1 MLEKRIL
8 AVDLGKKRVGLA
20 VTDPLNI
27 ISRRLKTIYFKNPA
41 QLSSELA
48 IVINELNIGTIVF
61 GIPLT
66 LNGNDSQ
73 KTTETRELISFIE
86 KKLPADLKIETEDE
100 ALTTVEAHETMR
112 KMGLKPSKNKEIVDQ
127 VAAQHILNSYLQRN
141 N

>member
-27 ISRRLKTIYFKNPA
+27 ISRRLKTIYFKNSS
-41 QLSSELA
+41 QLASELA
-48 IVINELNIGTIVF
+48 LVVNELNIGTIVF

-73 KTTETRELISFIE
+73 KTSETRELISFVA
-86 KKLPADLKIETEDE
+86 KKLPSDLKIELEDE

-127 VAAQHILNSYLQRN
+127 VAAQHILNSYLQRKN
-141 N
+141 